1 MTELVPT
8 QPIKK
13 QRFKSDK
20 EKLAEAE
27 GMLRDRGLG
36 LTQVEL
42 MNKYQVSRATLHR
55 RLDYAIAHV
64 LPTSVEAYRA
74 QQNDLIDL
82 AMSRLGHSLQQSDL
96 MAEIAAEGRNFRML
110 EIVITK
116 RLEILRVMALYLER
130 RAKLNGLDAPTRLEG
145 EVHHVHTEVD
155 QETADLIRAAKE
167 RVRGRVS

>member
-96 MAEIAAEGRNFRML
+96 MAEIAAESRNFRML

-116 RLEILRVMALYLER
+116 RLEILALYLER